1 MIRSLQLATVPRRVK
16 CSHSQK
22 KSRIKHQGWRR
33 QEMVVNLTVVPIGKD
48 SSLSAK
54 VAEVLKIISDS
65 GISYKLHSM
74 GTILEGEWDEIMRL
88 IKKCHKKILKDS
100 DRVLTTIT
108 IDDRKGRTDLIAGKV
123 KSVEEKLGK
132 KLKT

>member
-1 MIRSLQLATVPRRVK
+1 
-16 CSHSQK
+16 
-22 KSRIKHQGWRR
+22 
-33 QEMVVNLTVVPIGKD
+33 MVVNFSIVPIGKEN
-48 SSLSAK
+48 SLSAK
-54 VAEVLKIISDS
+54 VAEVLQIVSES
-65 GISYKLHSM
+65 GIDYKLHSM

-108 IDDRKGRTDLIAGKV
+108 IDDRKGRTGRISGKV
-123 KSVEEKLGK
+123 KSVERKLGR

>member
-1 MIRSLQLATVPRRVK
+1 
-16 CSHSQK
+16 
-22 KSRIKHQGWRR
+22 
-33 QEMVVNLTVVPIGKD
+33 MVVNFTVVPIGKD

-88 IKKCHKKILKDS
+88 IKKCHKKILNDS

-108 IDDRKGRTDLIAGKV
+108 IDDRKGRTDRIAGKV

>member
-1 MIRSLQLATVPRRVK
+1 
-16 CSHSQK
+16 
-22 KSRIKHQGWRR
+22 
-33 QEMVVNLTVVPIGKD
+33 MVVNFTVVPIGKD

-54 VAEVLKIISDS
+54 VAEVLKIVSES

-74 GTILEGEWDEIMRL
+74 GTILEGDWDEIMRL

-108 IDDRKGRTDLIAGKV
+108 IDDRKGRTGRIAGKV
-123 KSVEEKLGK
+123 KSVEKKLGK

>member
-1 MIRSLQLATVPRRVK
+1 
-16 CSHSQK
+16 
-22 KSRIKHQGWRR
+22 
-33 QEMVVNLTVVPIGKD
+33 MVVNFTVVPIGKD

-108 IDDRKGRTDLIAGKV
+108 IDNRKGRTDRIAGKV

>member
-1 MIRSLQLATVPRRVK
+1 
-16 CSHSQK
+16 
-22 KSRIKHQGWRR
+22 
-33 QEMVVNLTVVPIGKD
+33 MVVNFTVVPIGKD

-88 IKKCHKKILKDS
+88 IKKCHKKILNDS

-108 IDDRKGRTDLIAGKV
+108 IDDRKGRTDRIAGQKIY
-123 KSVEEKLGK
+123 
-132 KLKT
+132 